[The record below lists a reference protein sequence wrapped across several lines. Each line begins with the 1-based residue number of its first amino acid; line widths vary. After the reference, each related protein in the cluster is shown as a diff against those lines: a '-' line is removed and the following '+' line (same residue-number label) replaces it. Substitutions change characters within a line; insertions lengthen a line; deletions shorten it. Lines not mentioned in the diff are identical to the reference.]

1 MAANGTGTFDNDHA
15 AQFVNSLLSVD
26 HAAASNSVT
35 AALRSVEEAGDTLSG
50 KAADEGRV
58 AVALLLAE
66 QQPSVL
72 DEAPEQDR
80 LRGYLRDLDTELTP
94 SRRTLAEAVLNRIV
108 LSEANDWYA
117 GWTDPEQRNAAVAS
131 VRQLADLL
139 EDG

>member
-1 MAANGTGTFDNDHA
+1 MAASSTGTFDNDHA
-15 AQFVNSLLSVD
+15 AQFVSSLLSVD
-26 HAAASNSVT
+26 HVAASNSVT

-72 DEAPEQDR
+72 AGALEEDR
-80 LRGYLRDLDTELTP
+80 LREYLRDLDTELTP
-94 SRRTLAEAVLNRIV
+94 ARRTLAEAVLNRIV
-108 LSEANDWYA
+108 LPDANDWYA
-117 GWTDPEQRNAAVAS
+117 GWADPEQRDAALVS

-139 EDG
+139 EDS